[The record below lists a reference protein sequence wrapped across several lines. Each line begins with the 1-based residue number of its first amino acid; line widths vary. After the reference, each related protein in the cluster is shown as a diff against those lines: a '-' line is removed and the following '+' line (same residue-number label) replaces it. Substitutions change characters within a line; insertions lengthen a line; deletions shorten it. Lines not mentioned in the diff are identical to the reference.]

1 MLIWNIPIMTCDIPI
16 VTCDIFLNRLDLHR
30 DNVRVGGIW
39 PRDAQNNRQQNE
51 AVKESEDDDQQKYFE
66 ESVKHVRLGV
76 GEQDEGQESGDATIE
91 DCRSNVPQSLL
102 DSLLPWSVMLHKEPV
117 SDVSAVVDA
126 QPDGDDQVDAENS
139 DWFKW

>member
-1 MLIWNIPIMTCDIPI
+1 M
-16 VTCDIFLNRLDLHR
+16 TCDIFLNRLDLHR

-51 AVKESEDDDQQKYFE
+51 AVEETEDDDQQKYFE

-76 GEQDEGQESGDATIE
+76 GEEDEGQESGDASVE

-102 DSLLPWSVMLHKEPV
+102 DPLLP
-117 SDVSAVVDA
+117 
-126 QPDGDDQVDAENS
+126 
-139 DWFKW
+139 